1 MMIPAPTEILSAVI
15 KSLYLKSKSFMKRY
29 EAAAISRRPVAIVIK
44 RPDIQSNTSIK
55 KSFNRGLITISITTT
70 IIFVILIFV
79 WQYVETLWLSLD
91 HLLVLTH

>member
-15 KSLYLKSKSFMKRY
+15 KSLHLKSKSLRKRY
-29 EAAAISRRPVAIVIK
+29 EAAAISRRPAAIVIK
-44 RPDIQSNTSIK
+44 RPDIQSNTSNR
-55 KSFNRGLITISITTT
+55 KSFNRGLIIISITTT
-70 IIFVILIFV
+70 IAFVILIFV